1 LKQFCVFSTI
11 LNKSKTKS
19 ITFQFIHHIVT
30 FAQLLKKRMA
40 KKKIVSDE
48 SEILTDAII
57 KGMQELKAQ
66 NIVVL
71 NMRKLESTITDFF
84 IICNGESNT
93 QVEAIANSIR
103 IEVQKTLGEPPY
115 HEEGFSNSEWI
126 LLDYINVVA
135 HIFQP
140 QHRKFYNLEKLWADA
155 EFKEIA
161 A

>member
-93 QVEAIANSIR
+93 QVDAIANSIR
-103 IEVQKTLGEPPY
+103 KEVQKAVGEPPY